1 MSEVRLSLRIND
13 SEKKAIAKLAEENNM
28 TETEYIIYRTLTINP
43 QNPDN
48 NDHEYCYEL
57 PTKERQ
63 EYFKASSL
71 AELRIMLENLMMME
85 YSDTWDEL
93 KAKMIKESRAKLSRS
108 AYSRIKVEN
117 R

>member
-13 SEKKAIAKLAEENNM
+13 SEKKAIAKLAEDNNM

-48 NDHEYCYEL
+48 DDHEYCYEL
-57 PTKERQ
+57 PTKERH
-63 EYFKASSL
+63 EYFKASAL
-71 AELRIMLENLMMME
+71 AELRIMLQDLMMMK

-93 KAKMIKESRAKLSRS
+93 KARMIKESKGKLSRGG
-108 AYSRIKVEN
+108 YRRIKVEK
-117 R
+117 